1 MGESGPMHLVED
13 ALGLD
18 AKLVPLWRAMARYA
32 DEQIGEVSAR
42 EEGEGQD
49 KGPSPVDESEL
60 SAAEADLILA
70 AHFSTR
76 RHT

>member
-1 MGESGPMHLVED
+1 MGESGPMHLVKD

-32 DEQIGEVSAR
+32 DEQIGVLSASR
-42 EEGEGQD
+42 GREGQVN
-49 KGPSPVDESEL
+49 GPSSGDESEL
-60 SAAEADLILA
+60 SAAEADRILA

-76 RHT
+76 